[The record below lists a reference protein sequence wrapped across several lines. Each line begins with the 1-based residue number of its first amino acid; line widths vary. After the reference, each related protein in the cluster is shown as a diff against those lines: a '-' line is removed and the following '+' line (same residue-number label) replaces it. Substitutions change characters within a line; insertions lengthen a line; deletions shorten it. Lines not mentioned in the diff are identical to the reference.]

1 MVFLIVDSSDIITE
15 RLVFLIS
22 ESGSSHKFIHCAAS
36 FDDAALLFEETKPD
50 VVLLDMY
57 LPGSRS
63 VDFFK
68 MIKKSSTP
76 ASVIVFVNNLDPVTR
91 EHYEWVGADFVF
103 DKYKDFEKIPLAVN
117 AIAARLASSQ

>member
-1 MVFLIVDSSDIITE
+1 MVFLIVDSSDIIKE

-22 ESGSSHKFIHCAAS
+22 ESGSTNKYIHCAGS
-36 FDDAALLFEETKPD
+36 YDDAALLFEETKPD

-57 LPGSRS
+57 LPGHKS

-68 MIKKSSTP
+68 MVKKSNNPVSL
-76 ASVIVFVNNLDPVTR
+76 IVFVNHADHVTR

-117 AIAARLASSQ
+117 AIAARLAGSQ